1 MNSDNCL
8 VLFPMRNATK
18 LKLLLQL
25 YMLTFDLD
33 EEEQFYL
40 VMLDKRNHSSHTIVA
55 KSYSLA
61 LSKAYSFMIKA
72 IKAEEE

>member
-1 MNSDNCL
+1 
-8 VLFPMRNATK
+8 
-18 LKLLLQL
+18 
-25 YMLTFDLD
+25 MLTFDLD

-40 VMLDKRNHSSHTIVA
+40 VMVDKRNHSSHTIVA